1 MNILIESDM
10 IDPKELHI
18 GSHVMVN
25 GVRAEVIRI
34 DEPVGDEYPQCTML
48 RFKAIIDMTR
58 RTCACPANSDKVE
71 PIAITPELLTELG
84 FKKRESGSFAKEY
97 APDSWVFITLHATKG
112 LCKVGIYPAD
122 PIREVS
128 GFLNCYLHELE
139 SFLYLI
145 TKTELIKE

>member
-1 MNILIESDM
+1 M
-10 IDPKELHI
+10 IDPKELRI

-25 GVRAEVIRI
+25 GVRARVILI
-34 DEPVGDEYPQCTML
+34 DEPKDKHEMPSCTLL
-48 RFKAIIDMTR
+48 RFKTLIDR
-58 RTCACPANSDKVE
+58 EWRDCGCPADSDKVK
-71 PIAITPELLTELG
+71 PIPITAELLTELG
-84 FKKRESGSFAKEY
+84 FEKRESGSFAKEY
-97 APDSWVFITLHATKG
+97 APDSWMFITLHATKG